1 MNIFKTWW
9 NNMGKVKAIET
20 DDWCQ
25 QHDMQTSLYCGSK
38 ESSDAFNIPALQ
50 TRIQSLRRALVKIAE
65 EKIEFTKDDFEI
77 QLSALLDANTCL
89 ALQKSLP
96 NSVEGITRKVQMQFN
111 SEYAKLFLIAFG
123 ERTMT
128 PEQAE
133 EKYADYLRDEK

>member
-1 MNIFKTWW
+1 
-9 NNMGKVKAIET
+9 MGKVKAIEQ
-20 DDWCQ
+20 DQCDELR
-25 QHDMQTSLYCGSK
+25 DLRLGLYAYSK
-38 ESSDAFNIPALQ
+38 ESYDALNMESLKS
-50 TRIQSLRRALVKIAE
+50 RVQSLRRALVKIAE

-77 QLSALLDANTCL
+77 QLNALLDANTNL

-96 NSVEGITRKVQMQFN
+96 NAIDGVTRQVQMQFN

-133 EKYADYLRDEK
+133 EKYADYLKEEK

>member
-9 NNMGKVKAIET
+9 NNMGKVKAIEQ
-20 DDWCQ
+20 DERDELCNLQ
-25 QHDMQTSLYCGSK
+25 LGLYSYSK
-38 ESSDAFNIPALQ
+38 ESSDALNMESLKS
-50 TRIQSLRRALVKIAE
+50 RVQSLRRALVKIAE
-65 EKIEFTKDDFEI
+65 EKVEFTKDDFEI
-77 QLSALLDANTCL
+77 QLLALLDANTNL

-96 NSVEGITRKVQMQFN
+96 NSVEGITRQVQMQFN

-133 EKYADYLRDEK
+133 EKYESYLKEEK

>member
-9 NNMGKVKAIET
+9 NNMGKVKAIEE
-20 DDWCQ
+20 DDRAQ
-25 QHDMQTSLYCGSK
+25 LHNMQLGLYDFSK
-38 ESSDAFNIPALQ
+38 ESSDAFNSNALQ
-50 TRIQSLRRALVKIAE
+50 SRIQSLRHALVKVAE

-77 QLSALLDANTCL
+77 QLKALLDANSSLT
-89 ALQKSLP
+89 LQKSLP
-96 NSVEGITRKVQMQFN
+96 NAVEGITRQVQMQFN

-133 EKYADYLRDEK
+133 EKYANYLKEEK